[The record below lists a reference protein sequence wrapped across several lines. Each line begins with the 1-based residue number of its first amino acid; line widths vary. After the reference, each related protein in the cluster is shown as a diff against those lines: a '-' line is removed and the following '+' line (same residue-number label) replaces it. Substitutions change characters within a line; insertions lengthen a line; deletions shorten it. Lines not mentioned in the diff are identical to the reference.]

1 MAQENEVC
9 DYTALLQA
17 SIRQTDLRRSCERY
31 CVGVEHEKPERVEHR
46 VSCID
51 GPGQFDFLKI
61 FLGMA
66 LAAVAFAVWHTCR
79 RTEEAYAPGD
89 RWRLIVLS
97 HICQVSLARQLRNV
111 FRFGLTILTTKCI

>member
-1 MAQENEVC
+1 MAQESEVC

-17 SIRQTDLRRSCERY
+17 NIRQTDLRRSCERY
-31 CVGVEHEKPERVEHR
+31 FVGVEHEKPERVEHR

-79 RTEEAYAPGD
+79 STEETYAPGD

-97 HICQVSLARQLRNV
+97 HLVQAPWAHLRRCVPFWVDNNMLL
-111 FRFGLTILTTKCI
+111 GL